1 MKKRNGILLA
11 VFLLALAIFAINY
24 AGNREKDTEQP
35 ISMEFAPNALEL
47 CVTADDGY
55 VFEWIQAPEGNGY
68 LQIPAVDDETRSIV
82 LDVSAIPVGKY
93 DYLTFAM
100 QKADDCVYLT
110 CEILH
115 QSDSQ
120 FIVEVSQKST
130 EKVDTYK
137 FDY

>member
-1 MKKRNGILLA
+1 MKKRNVMILA
-11 VFLLALAIFAINY
+11 VVLLILAIFVVNY
-24 AGNREKDTEQP
+24 AGHRNGDVPKP
-35 ISMEFAPNALEL
+35 LSMDFSPDSLEL
-47 CVTADDGY
+47 CVTADHGY

-68 LQIPAVDDETRSIV
+68 LSVPAVDDDTRSIA
-82 LDVSAIPVGKY
+82 LDVSAIPVGKN

-115 QSDSQ
+115 QSDSR
-120 FIVEVSQKST
+120 FMVEVSQKST
-130 EKVDTYK
+130 AKVDTYK